1 MRSDRFHRRNGDE
14 ERGAVAVEFALLLPL
29 LVVILFGIIQFATT
43 FNRQQGIHASAREG
57 ARLGSLPGT
66 TSAQIEAR
74 VMDALDDVPLSAV
87 PTITI
92 TPSAAQPCS
101 SGVGAD
107 TVVVEVEASTNLDI
121 PLWGTLTADLESTGE
136 FRCER

>member
-1 MRSDRFHRRNGDE
+1 MRSRRHHRSNTD

-43 FNRQQGIHASAREG
+43 YNRQQGIHASAREG
-57 ARLGSLPGT
+57 ARIGSLPGT
-66 TSAQIEAR
+66 TSAEIEAR
-74 VMDALDDVPLSAV
+74 VMDSLADVPLSAV

-92 TPSAAQPCS
+92 TPSAGQPCS

-107 TVVVEVEASTNLDI
+107 SVVVVVEASTNLDI

>member
-1 MRSDRFHRRNGDE
+1 MRSSRLHRSSTE

-43 FNRQQGIHASAREG
+43 YHRQQGIHASAREG

-74 VMDALDDVPLSAV
+74 VLDSLDDVPLAAV

-92 TPSAAQPCS
+92 TPAAAQPCS

-107 TVVVEVEASTNLDI
+107 TVVVRVEAATNLDV
-121 PLWGTLTADLESTGE
+121 PLWGTLQADLASTGE

>member
-1 MRSDRFHRRNGDE
+1 MHSDRHHHTDSDR

-29 LVVILFGIIQFATT
+29 LVVILFGIVQFATT

-66 TSAQIEAR
+66 TSAEIESR
-74 VMDALDDVPLSAV
+74 VMDALDDVPLAGT
-87 PTITI
+87 PTIII
-92 TPSAAQPCS
+92 TPSAVRPCS

-107 TVVVEVEASTNLDI
+107 TVVVEVAASTNLDI